1 MSALMSSTVTLEEI
15 YAPVE
20 RSLES
25 VSGSMVDILSH
36 ANELTQEVVRYF
48 FSVKGKQLRPALTLL
63 GAALKTADTALEK
76 RAVRL
81 GAALEIFHSATLI
94 HDDIIDDALIR
105 RNLQAVHLKWTPKV
119 AVLAGDYFHDQAIK
133 AIFEIGSQ
141 ELLGLFL
148 KTAGEV
154 CDGEIRE
161 LRERHN
167 FDLTEAVYLD
177 IIDKKTAS
185 LLACALAG
193 GAILAGAGEHEKN
206 ALLRFGLNFGRA
218 FQVVDDLLDLTGTES
233 DFGKTL
239 GADCMAGVLTLPFIH
254 FFSSAGPAKREAL
267 MNRYRQ
273 EFSPANVQAVREL
286 LRQEGSLDYAVK
298 RAREFSESARH
309 ELAIFEETP
318 ARRSL
323 ERLLDYVLERNK

>member
-1 MSALMSSTVTLEEI
+1 MSQTVTLEEI
-15 YAPVE
+15 YSPIEKPLGAV
-20 RSLES
+20 
-25 VSGSMVDILSH
+25 GNTIFDILSNT
-36 ANELTQEVVRYF
+36 NELTQDVVRYF
-48 FSVKGKQLRPALTLL
+48 FSAKGKQLRPALTLL
-63 GAALKTADTALEK
+63 GAALKGADASAERSAL
-76 RAVRL
+76 RF

-94 HDDIIDDALIR
+94 HDDIIDEALIR
-105 RNLQAVHLKWTPKV
+105 RNLQTVHLKWTPQV
-119 AVLAGDYFHDQAIK
+119 AVLAGDYLHDQAIK
-133 AIFEIGSQ
+133 AIFETGHQ
-141 ELLGLFL
+141 EVLGLFL

-167 FDLTEAVYLD
+167 FTLTEAVYVD

-193 GAILAGAGEHEKN
+193 GALLAGASASEKE
-206 ALLRFGLNFGRA
+206 ALLRFGRGFGLA
-218 FQVVDDLLDLTGTES
+218 FQIIDDVLDLTGTES

-254 FFSSAGPAKREAL
+254 FFASASASKRETL
-267 MNRYRQ
+267 KKLYQQ
-273 EFSPANVQAVREL
+273 EFSPDNFQIVREL
-286 LRQEGSLDYAVK
+286 LREEGSMDYALT
-298 RAREFSESARH
+298 RAREFSEAARR
-309 ELAIFEETP
+309 ELTVFEESP